1 MIKALLLIFDPIHTW
16 ERIAIARR
24 QWQQILWLYFVPF
37 LALVC
42 VVEGSGMRRWGKP
55 RGELDRLQALPLSQI
70 LLFEVAQFAL
80 ALLVVFLISKL
91 IKSMGE
97 TFHGRHTFAQAF
109 TVAAYG
115 LSPVLLLRLFDA
127 FPAISPWLT
136 WFVGVVLSGVILYH
150 GLPRVMQPD
159 PPHAFGL
166 YLMSTLLLI
175 IVTGLV
181 RFLTAWYLQGR
192 FAKLDEIV
200 SHLTSGWK
208 F

>member
-1 MIKALLLIFDPIHTW
+1 
-16 ERIAIARR
+16 
-24 QWQQILWLYFVPF
+24 
-37 LALVC
+37 
-42 VVEGSGMRRWGKP
+42 MRRWGKP